1 MANTWVYLLLIFGC
15 LLTCVSSCVLV
26 CRWVA
31 IPFHGLLGIFAHIL
45 GIVTVYMATSKM
57 QPADYEYL
65 ENNNCGEVALDAEFL
80 KQQMGSQWIL
90 ALIFTFLVNVGC
102 Y

>member
-1 MANTWVYLLLIFGC
+1 
-15 LLTCVSSCVLV
+15 
-26 CRWVA
+26 
-31 IPFHGLLGIFAHIL
+31 
-45 GIVTVYMATSKM
+45 MATSKM

>member
-1 MANTWVYLLLIFGC
+1 MVNTWVYVVLIFGC
-15 LLTCVSSCVLV
+15 LLSCVSACVLV

-31 IPFHGLLGIFAHIL
+31 IPFHGLVGIFAHIF

-57 QPADYEYL
+57 KPSDYDYL
-65 ENNNCGEVALDAEFL
+65 NSNKCEEVALDAEFL
-80 KQQMGSQWIL
+80 KQQMSSQWIL